1 MPEKEQKQ
9 AENELK
15 RLSKQ
20 CECTLARLDES
31 SDAADYAAWKNN
43 IKAMINSQAK
53 YANIIKEAFSKLD
66 QVAKFKNVVPVK
78 AYNEAYRKDP
88 KQACRDLRSIT
99 TEMKELNQTA
109 SLTSATSEEENDKKY
124 LEKLKLKK
132 KEANNK
138 DYGTSEVLDSTMDG
152 STEVDSTPK
161 KKNIN
166 DTSEVMDASTIESK
180 EAGSGKGITTPKPP
194 TAQKLQATTVVKL
207 LQDKIEAKEET
218 YEQTKALNKV
228 TQEEKVKGR
237 ADNTHAENDVE
248 ILKLKLTAKEAQLEA
263 TTAANEFK
271 AAMTAMNEHKKDM
284 EIEIYEFKENK
295 LQKAEQ
301 IITSDA
307 KAEPIQESNTTLE
320 NQEDMV
326 GGGHNTKEG
335 RQNRNVAFVER
346 VKFFPPN
353 EKKEKESKESNAMT
367 ADTNHMDEPLVEEDV
382 ISCPWLTNDELT
394 ALEQHQLNLRSTTY
408 SSSYVCNTK
417 VQQQESTYESVEPN
431 DVPKEEIYDNVEI
444 HELTKDKND
453 QDKVHN
459 KEYEIRGGMP
469 IRDNDDY
476 NCHGLPK
483 SKVHEKDAYA
493 IHGEQKR
500 KVHEDK
506 IHGEQKDKKLNQ
518 EICDNVDGL
527 QHHELRK
534 EKEKKKAIEHNL
546 LATCKEI
553 DVKSEYLNE
562 NCIGAYDKK

>member
-1 MPEKEQKQ
+1 MGPTTLAQTTHQYKSYLQQDQKTEIFFLTKKNLFTNMSTQNIKMPEKEQKQ

-43 IKAMINSQAK
+43 IKAMNSQAK

-66 QVAKFKNVVPVK
+66 QVAKFKNVVSVQ
-78 AYNEAYRKDP
+78 AYDDAYRKDP

-194 TAQKLQATTVVKL
+194 TAQKLQATIVVKL
-207 LQDKIEAKEET
+207 LQDKIEAKET
-218 YEQTKALNKV
+218 YEQSKALNKV
-228 TQEEKVKGR
+228 TQEEKAKGR

-248 ILKLKLTAKEAQLEA
+248 ILKLKLAATEAQLEA

-271 AAMTAMNEHKKDM
+271 AAMNAMNEHKKDM

-382 ISCPWLTNDELT
+382 ISCPWLTNDKLT

-459 KEYEIRGGMP
+459 KEYEIRGG
-469 IRDNDDY
+469 IRT
-476 NCHGLPK
+476 HIK
-483 SKVHEKDAYA
+483 
-493 IHGEQKR
+493 
-500 KVHEDK
+500 
-506 IHGEQKDKKLNQ
+506 
-518 EICDNVDGL
+518 
-527 QHHELRK
+527 
-534 EKEKKKAIEHNL
+534 
-546 LATCKEI
+546 
-553 DVKSEYLNE
+553 
-562 NCIGAYDKK
+562 